1 MKARGNPQGCRPF
14 NLCPKVLLVLNHAD
28 LSTAYLTTQISLM
41 CTNGIRS
48 FLQSWKK
55 GHGLSRSRDVRHS
68 SYVVITLHEWAD
80 VAPCNTL
87 TDIVSFGILA
97 ETCPGRFLSSQ
108 YWWLP

>member
-55 GHGLSRSRDVRHS
+55 GHGLPQLYLGAGMLD
-68 SYVVITLHEWAD
+68 IT
-80 VAPCNTL
+80 VTL
-87 TDIVSFGILA
+87 
-97 ETCPGRFLSSQ
+97 
-108 YWWLP
+108 